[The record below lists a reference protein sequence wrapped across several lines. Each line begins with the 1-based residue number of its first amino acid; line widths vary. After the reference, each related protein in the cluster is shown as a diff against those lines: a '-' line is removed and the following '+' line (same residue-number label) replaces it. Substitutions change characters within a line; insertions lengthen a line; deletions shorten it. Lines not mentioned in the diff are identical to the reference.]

1 MREACHKKQNCCYIE
16 KNTSD
21 VHKGHKDAL
30 AKFRLHPDHLKIPA
44 HPANKKDASE
54 RTSVTVESSASEV
67 ELIKG
72 QGVSRKCK
80 KHPQK
85 EVVKWSQTE
94 VKVPSASNPS
104 PKASRDIPGD
114 GNGDPPGANKNAE
127 DFQHQNAQVAK
138 TVQESQKAHCT
149 QDLETVFTNI
159 VHEEGQ
165 SYQICW
171 VCK

>member
-16 KNTSD
+16 KNMSD
-21 VHKGHKDAL
+21 VNKCIKDAI
-30 AKFRLHPDHLKIPA
+30 AKFGLHPDHLKIPA

-67 ELIKG
+67 ESIKG

-85 EVVKWSQTE
+85 EVVKWSRTE

-104 PKASRDIPGD
+104 PKASRD
-114 GNGDPPGANKNAE
+114 PPSANKNAE
-127 DFQHQNAQVAK
+127 DFQHQDAQVAK
-138 TVQESQKAHCT
+138 TVQESQKACHT
-149 QDLETVFTNI
+149 WNLETVFTNI

-165 SYQICW
+165 LYRICW